1 MSGSGELTLRLVT
14 RWQVFAIG
22 EEGTTS
28 SSSTVANGFYRS
40 SSNNNNSSSS
50 SSSYTPASIKVVSPP
65 SVAQGHGLKGLQNL
79 GNTCF
84 MNSAL
89 QCLSNCE
96 ALTRYFIGENWK
108 GDLNRG
114 NILGMQG
121 ELAGEYAKVVQEL
134 WSNDGSF
141 YVTPNEFKRVIARF
155 APQFTGYQQHDSQE
169 LLAFL
174 LDGLH
179 EDLNRVRVKPPTE
192 VPQGNGQDDDEIA
205 ALTWER

>member
-1 MSGSGELTLRLVT
+1 M
-14 RWQVFAIG
+14 FAVG
-22 EEGTTS
+22 EEEGAS
-28 SSSTVANGFYRS
+28 SSSTGVSGFYRS
-40 SSNNNNSSSS
+40 SSNNYNGSSS
-50 SSSYTPASIKVVSPP
+50 SSSYPPALIKVVSPP
-65 SVAQGHGLKGLQNL
+65 AVAPGHGLKGLQNL

-96 ALTRYFIGENWK
+96 SLTRYFIGERWND
-108 GDLNRG
+108 DLNRG

-141 YVTPNEFKRVIARF
+141 YVIPNEFKRVIARF